1 MEAICPVAVEWFKEA
16 NIAHC
21 WCFKLTYLSKQ
32 LYKMVGSEYEHISRK
47 NVMFLNNYCSNE
59 YHFLLLEMKL
69 LYGSRCV
76 LVVVVTLFVVSASS
90 FACMIN
96 MCISFTYCF
105 TSVGTGLQH
114 ASTPWASLKVTTK
127 L

>member
-1 MEAICPVAVEWFKEA
+1 MSI
-16 NIAHC
+16 I
-21 WCFKLTYLSKQ
+21 
-32 LYKMVGSEYEHISRK
+32 ISRK
-47 NVMFLNNYCSNE
+47 NVTFLNCSNE
-59 YHFLLLEMKL
+59 CRFVLLEMKL

-90 FACMIN
+90 FPCMIN

-127 L
+127 LLR

>member
-1 MEAICPVAVEWFKEA
+1 MEAIYPIAVEWFKKA
-16 NIAHC
+16 NIVHC
-21 WCFKLTYLSKQ
+21 WCFKLTYLLKQ
-32 LYKMVGSEYEHISRK
+32 LYKMVG
-47 NVMFLNNYCSNE
+47 LDCSNE

-69 LYGSRCV
+69 PYRSRCE

-114 ASTPWASLKVTTK
+114 ASTPWASLK
-127 L
+127 LQQNY